1 MKRLTLSVLAIIS
14 VLIFSCKNSNN
25 TAVTDEER
33 GIQID
38 PQFQELGELN
48 VKLLDYDEID
58 IPQKGVIPVKK
69 GGKWGLVAMGGKEIL
84 PCLYKEVSYG
94 GQEDVWIVRRNDS
107 IGIVDNKGKF
117 INELTSSF
125 KSYTCLG
132 KGLLHAIYNDAVEH
146 QYIIPMKYN
155 GEALLEVAKSV
166 TPFYNDVILAEYF
179 GNYKLY
185 SYKGDS
191 LQAITPDFQHFT
203 EEFGEGMYCVTNGWD
218 GKYGFINAKG
228 EVAVPFEF
236 DKPCGVFSD
245 GMATYT
251 DSTDNVG
258 FIDRQGKIVI
268 PAQYYYAEKFS
279 DGLAYVTNEEVMGF
293 IDKSG
298 KLLIDTKNK
307 FSSGGGFTK
316 GFCVVVGADVEL
328 MGIINKKG
336 ETVVPVEYVINSLSD
351 DMYVACTSGDNYK
364 YGAFTYDGKQSVPFE
379 FDDLSD
385 FHDGLALAQK
395 GDVQFII
402 NKEGKTGIQNLEEAL
417 AIKKEQIEQAK
428 KEAQPKLEES
438 IKKQLMEMINES
450 NGWEVLSSPNS
461 VKNLHKEENGMYKAE
476 FWTETKYETMD
487 YEIRNIEVDEN
498 GKVQGCETKRVGMR
512 PKANKPAGRRT
523 AEEQLQYYN
532 EKVMEGNRYNPYK

>member
-1 MKRLTLSVLAIIS
+1 MKKLMLCFVVAAIS
-14 VLIFSCKNSNN
+14 VLLFSCKNSTN

-38 PQFQELGELN
+38 PQLQELGELN

-155 GEALLEVAKSV
+155 GEGLLGDVKSV
-166 TPFYNDVILAEYF
+166 TPFYDDVILVEYF

-185 SYKGDS
+185 SYTGDS
-191 LQAITPDFQHFT
+191 LVAISSDYQHYT
-203 EEFGEGMYCVTNGWD
+203 EECGEGLYCVTNGFSD
-218 GKYGFINAKG
+218 SKYGFINSKG

-245 GMATYT
+245 GMATYS
-251 DSTDNVG
+251 DSIDNVG

-268 PAQYYYAEKFS
+268 PAQYSYAEKFS

-307 FSSGGGFTK
+307 FSSGGGFIK
-316 GFCVVVGADVEL
+316 GFCSVVGVDIEL

-336 ETVVPVEYVINSLSD
+336 ETVVPIEYVINALSD
-351 DMYVACTSGDNYK
+351 DMYVACTSGENPK

-385 FHDGLALAQK
+385 FHNGWALAK
-395 GDVQFII
+395 IGDINLVV
-402 NKEGKTGIQNLEEAL
+402 NKEGKTGILNLEEVL
-417 AIKKEQIEQAK
+417 AVKKEQIEQAK
-428 KEAQPKLEES
+428 KAAQPKLEES
-438 IKKQLMEMINES
+438 IKKQIVELLNES
-450 NGWEVLSSPNS
+450 QGWEVLSSPSS
-461 VKNLHKEENGMYKAE
+461 VWNLEKVSEGMYKAE
-476 FWTETKYETMD
+476 YMIETKYEKMD
-487 YEIRNIEVDEN
+487 YELRNIEVDEN
-498 GKVQGCETKRVGMR
+498 GKVLGFDNKRVGIR
-512 PKANKPAGRRT
+512 PKANKPEGTSDFEEIIDRMTGRIRR
-523 AEEQLQYYN
+523 
-532 EKVMEGNRYNPYK
+532 K